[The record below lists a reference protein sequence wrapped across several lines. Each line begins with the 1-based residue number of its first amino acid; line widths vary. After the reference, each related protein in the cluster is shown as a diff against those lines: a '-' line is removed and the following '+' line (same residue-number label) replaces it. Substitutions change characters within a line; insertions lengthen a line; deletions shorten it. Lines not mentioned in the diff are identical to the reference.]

1 MYILKNKQSDKSSS
15 KQVLNVLFQVFC
27 QKGNTFAL
35 FFIKKDI
42 PNMKKLLLFALLVP
56 SSLWAFQKN
65 TAAKL
70 AQTPAKNEGN
80 ITLTCR
86 LYGTEGSADKVFL
99 YENIGLAKRIVA
111 SASKSGADS
120 AYVLSVPATAARFYS
135 VGANEQST
143 AKIILG
149 EEKKVTLWGNT
160 QFMPKA
166 RTVNSPVNKALESVQ
181 NQIDIFTTES
191 VQTRAQ
197 FSAATGNMRKTMEE
211 RVAQLQQRKTQY
223 LDSLK
228 TANPLL
234 WRAAS
239 LQITPDY
246 AGKGGTESA
255 FYGSDFFRWADLND
269 KAFEQ
274 IPDVYNAFE
283 AFVATQLQL
292 GTSHEQAIKM
302 AENALGKIVP
312 ESNTYRMAMGGI
324 VAALKANN
332 SPQYAVAAKKY
343 IDLYRSKDLGEIVA
357 MDAELKRAST
367 FLTGFEA
374 PDLVGMTP
382 DSAQYSL
389 KQMRGKVVLIDF
401 WASWCGPCRKEN
413 PSVVA
418 SYQKYNAKGF
428 DVLGVSLDREI
439 TSWRNAIKQ
448 DGLPWHHISDLKGWQ
463 SSHAALYSVTSIP
476 QTLLVDR
483 KGNIIARNLRG
494 EQLGE
499 KLKEIF
505 GE

>member
-1 MYILKNKQSDKSSS
+1 
-15 KQVLNVLFQVFC
+15 
-27 QKGNTFAL
+27 
-35 FFIKKDI
+35 
-42 PNMKKLLLFALLVP
+42 MKKLLLFALLAP
-56 SSLWAFQKN
+56 ASLWAFQKN
-65 TAAKL
+65 TAAKP
-70 AQTPAKNEGN
+70 AQAPTKNGGN

-86 LYGTEGSADKVFL
+86 LYGTQGSADKVFL
-99 YENIGLAKRIVA
+99 YENIGLAKRIIA
-111 SASKSGADS
+111 SAGKSGVDS
-120 AYVLSVPATAARFYS
+120 AYVLTVPASAARFYS

-149 EEKKVTLWGNT
+149 EEKQVTLWGNT
-160 QFMPKA
+160 QFMQKA
-166 RTVNSPVNKALESVQ
+166 RTVHSPANKALESVQ
-181 NQIDIFTTES
+181 NQIDIFANES
-191 VQTRAQ
+191 AQVRAQ
-197 FSAATGNMRKTMEE
+197 FNASTGNMRKTMEE
-211 RVAQLQQRKTQY
+211 RVAQLQVRKTQY

-239 LQITPDY
+239 LHITPDY

-255 FYGSDFFRWADLND
+255 FYGKEFFAWVDLKD
-269 KAFEQ
+269 PAFEQ

-283 AFVATQLQL
+283 AFVSTQLPL
-292 GTSHEQAIKM
+292 GVPHEEAVKM
-302 AENALGKIVP
+302 AENALGKLPP
-312 ESNTYRMAMGGI
+312 ESNTYRMAMGGM

-332 SPQYAVAAKKY
+332 SPQYAMAAKKY
-343 IDLYRSKDLGEIVA
+343 IDLYKSKDLGEIPA

-382 DSAQYSL
+382 DSNQYSL

-413 PSVVA
+413 PNVVA
-418 SYQKYNAKGF
+418 SYNKYNAKGF

-463 SSHAALYSVTSIP
+463 SAHAALYSVTSIP
-476 QTLLVDR
+476 QTLLIDR